1 MKPVWNSLAFALV
14 LLSASPAAV
23 LAEPTSPPTV
33 IVTPVPKKTETPTA
47 QPGDTSTQKDS
58 PPTVIVTPVPT
69 TPKAEE
75 TSTPEAK
82 PAAEETKA
90 EPSPEASEKPD
101 TKPESDTDE
110 KAEEEEKPTPEEIA
124 QQEKIIEADK
134 LYLGGQFAAAEKL
147 YREAKVP
154 FSNATEKTERKEAI
168 TEVDQLA
175 PAGRVYWREAQ
186 AGIEQK
192 LESKIFVPLQ
202 FLVEQYPEFI
212 PGQVQYAQALRDY
225 NQVEKSLQV
234 LERATTLYPAEP
246 MLLKAKIAA
255 YSQNKK
261 WLEASLSARQFA
273 LLNPNHPEAAEF
285 ATLAEENLKR
295 YQSHLRAELRGNAI
309 ANVITGALSYAF
321 TGSLFGPLTAVE
333 SAALML
339 RGESAIGR
347 SVAKQAKRE
356 LPLVEDEAVLNY
368 VREIGNKLAT
378 VAGRQD
384 FEYEFYVV
392 LDDDLNAFALPGGKV
407 FVNAGAIARTHSEA
421 ELAGLLAHELSHA
434 VLSHGFQ
441 LVTQGNLTASVTG
454 FIPYAGNTVTNLIVF
469 DYSRDME
476 RQADILGTRILSATG
491 YAADGMRNLMVTLNK
506 QDRDRPIFSW
516 LSTHPVTDERTRYLE
531 SLIQTNGYNRYA
543 YEGVARHNEI
553 KAKVKNILAEAKKK
567 EKERKQ
573 KRDRN

>member
-14 LLSASPAAV
+14 LLSASPTAV

-33 IVTPVPKKTETPTA
+33 IVTPVPKKTETLTP
-47 QPGDTSTQKDS
+47 QPEDTNTQKDS
-58 PPTVIVTPVPT
+58 PPAVIVTPVPT
-69 TPKAEE
+69 TPKTEE
-75 TSTPEAK
+75 TSTPEVK
-82 PAAEETKA
+82 PSAEETKP
-90 EPSPEASEKPD
+90 EPSPEASEKPE

-110 KAEEEEKPTPEEIA
+110 KAEEEKLTPEEIA
-124 QQEKIIEADK
+124 QQEKLIEADK
-134 LYLGGQFAAAEKL
+134 LYLGGQFAAADKL
-147 YREAKVP
+147 YREAKAP
-154 FSNATEKTERKEAI
+154 FANATEKTERKEAI
-168 TEVDQLA
+168 TDADKLA
-175 PAGRVYWREAQ
+175 PVGRVYWREAQ
-186 AGIEQK
+186 AGIQQK

-212 PGQVQYAQALRDY
+212 PGQVEYAKALRDY

-234 LERATTLYPAEP
+234 LERASTLYPAEP

-255 YSQNKK
+255 YGQNKK

-273 LLNPNHPEAAEF
+273 LLNPNHPEATEF

-309 ANVITGALSYAF
+309 ANAITGALTYAV

-356 LPLVEDEAVLNY
+356 LPLVENEEVLNY

-384 FEYEFYVV
+384 FEYEFFVV

-491 YAADGMRNLMVTLNK
+491 YAADGMRNLMVTLSK

-516 LSTHPVTDERTRYLE
+516 LSTHPITDERTRYLE

-553 KAKVKNILAEAKKK
+553 KAKVKKILDEAKKK
-567 EKERKQ
+567 EKERKR

>member
-1 MKPVWNSLAFALV
+1 MKLVWNSLAFALV
-14 LLSASPAAV
+14 LLSTSPAAV
-23 LAEPTSPPTV
+23 LAEPASPPTV
-33 IVTPVPKKTETPTA
+33 IVTPVPKKTET
-47 QPGDTSTQKDS
+47 
-58 PPTVIVTPVPT
+58 T
-69 TPKAEE
+69 TPIENTDTEKVQP
-75 TSTPEAK
+75 S
-82 PAAEETKA
+82 AEETKP
-90 EPSPEASEKPD
+90 EPSPETSEKPD
-101 TKPESDTDE
+101 TKPESDTD
-110 KAEEEEKPTPEEIA
+110 KAEEENPTPEEIA

-147 YREAKVP
+147 YREAKAP
-154 FSNATEKTERKEAI
+154 FSDATEKTERKEPI
-168 TEVDQLA
+168 TDADKLA

-186 AGIEQK
+186 AGLEQK

-212 PGQVQYAQALRDY
+212 PGQVQYAKALRDY

-234 LERATTLYPAEP
+234 LERASTLYPAEP

-273 LLNPNHPEAAEF
+273 LLNPNHPEAKEF
-285 ATLAEENLKR
+285 EILAQENLKR

-309 ANVITGALSYAF
+309 ANAITGALSYAF

-339 RGESAIGR
+339 RGESAVGQ
-347 SVAKQAKRE
+347 SVAKQAKRQ
-356 LPLVEDEAVLNY
+356 LPLVEDEEVLNY

-441 LVTQGNLTASVTG
+441 LVTQGNLTASVTE
-454 FIPYAGNTVTNLIVF
+454 FIPYAGGTVTNLIVF

-476 RQADILGTRILSATG
+476 RQADILGTRILSSTG

-506 QDRDRPIFSW
+506 QDRDRPIFTW

-531 SLIQTNGYNRYA
+531 SLIQSNGYNRYA

-553 KAKVKNILAEAKKK
+553 KAKVKKILDEAKKK
-567 EKERKQ
+567 EKERKR
-573 KRDRN
+573 KRDRNQQLSR

>member
-14 LLSASPAAV
+14 LLSASPTAV

-33 IVTPVPKKTETPTA
+33 IVTPVPKKTETPTP
-47 QPGDTSTQKDS
+47 QLEDTNTQKDS

-75 TSTPEAK
+75 PSTPEVK
-82 PAAEETKA
+82 PSAEETKP
-90 EPSPEASEKPD
+90 EPSPEASEKPE

-110 KAEEEEKPTPEEIA
+110 KAEEEKLTPEEIA

-154 FSNATEKTERKEAI
+154 FANATEKTERKEAI
-168 TEVDQLA
+168 TDADKLA

-186 AGIEQK
+186 AGIQQK

-202 FLVEQYPEFI
+202 FLIEQYPEFI
-212 PGQVQYAQALRDY
+212 PGQVEYAKALRDY

-234 LERATTLYPAEP
+234 LERASTLYPAEP

-255 YSQNKK
+255 YGQNKK

-273 LLNPNHPEAAEF
+273 LLNPNHPEATEF

-309 ANVITGALSYAF
+309 ANAITGALTYAV

-356 LPLVEDEAVLNY
+356 LPLVENEEVLNY

-384 FEYEFYVV
+384 FEYEFFVV

-491 YAADGMRNLMVTLNK
+491 YAADGMRNLMVTLSK

-516 LSTHPVTDERTRYLE
+516 LSTHPITDERTRYLE

-553 KAKVKNILAEAKKK
+553 KAKVKKILDEAKKK
-567 EKERKQ
+567 EKERKR

>member
-33 IVTPVPKKTETPTA
+33 IVTPVPKKSETPTPQA
-47 QPGDTSTQKDS
+47 GDTSTQKDS

-75 TSTPEAK
+75 TSTPEVK
-82 PAAEETKA
+82 PSAEETKP
-90 EPSPEASEKPD
+90 ETSPEASEKPD
-101 TKPESDTDE
+101 TKPESETD

-124 QQEKIIEADK
+124 QQEKLIEADK

-168 TEVDQLA
+168 TDADKLA

-234 LERATTLYPAEP
+234 LERASTLYPAEA

-255 YSQNKK
+255 YGQNKK

-491 YAADGMRNLMVTLNK
+491 YAADGMRNLMVTLSK
-506 QDRDRPIFSW
+506 QDRDRPIFTW

>member
-1 MKPVWNSLAFALV
+1 MKLVWNSLAFALV
-14 LLSASPAAV
+14 LWSTSPAAV
-23 LAEPTSPPTV
+23 LAEPASPPTV
-33 IVTPVPKKTETPTA
+33 IVTPVPKKTET
-47 QPGDTSTQKDS
+47 
-58 PPTVIVTPVPT
+58 T
-69 TPKAEE
+69 TPTENTDTEKVQP
-75 TSTPEAK
+75 S
-82 PAAEETKA
+82 AEETKP

-101 TKPESDTDE
+101 TKPESDTD
-110 KAEEEEKPTPEEIA
+110 KAEEENPTPEEIA
-124 QQEKIIEADK
+124 RQEKIIEADK

-147 YREAKVP
+147 YREAKAP
-154 FSNATEKTERKEAI
+154 FSDATEKTERKEPI
-168 TEVDQLA
+168 TDADKLA

-186 AGIEQK
+186 AGLEQK

-212 PGQVQYAQALRDY
+212 PGHVQYAKALRDY

-234 LERATTLYPAEP
+234 LERASTLYPAEP

-273 LLNPNHPEAAEF
+273 LLNPNHPEAKEF
-285 ATLAEENLKR
+285 EILAQENLKR

-309 ANVITGALSYAF
+309 ANAITGALSYAF

-339 RGESAIGR
+339 RGESAVGQ
-347 SVAKQAKRE
+347 SVAKQAKRQ
-356 LPLVEDEAVLNY
+356 LPLVEDEEVLNY

-392 LDDDLNAFALPGGKV
+392 LDDDLNAFALPGGKI

-441 LVTQGNLTASVTG
+441 LVTQGNLTASVTE
-454 FIPYAGNTVTNLIVF
+454 FIPYAGGTVTNLIVF

-476 RQADILGTRILSATG
+476 RQADILGTRILSSTG

-506 QDRDRPIFSW
+506 QDRDRPIFTW
-516 LSTHPVTDERTRYLE
+516 LSTHPITDERTRYLE
-531 SLIQTNGYNRYA
+531 SLIQSNGYNRYA

-553 KAKVKNILAEAKKK
+553 KAKVKKILDEAKKK
-567 EKERKQ
+567 EKERKR